1 MHCPACGKALARRTK
16 YCTHCG
22 EQLRQEETA
31 AIEKLEKRFDDYV
44 DGVFWITVFG
54 LGLILGGM
62 VVMKEVLHLNQGLIV
77 AYMAL
82 SSLAFLTVF
91 GICLKEVLALAKRKN
106 KAQADAEEEPF
117 DTNELVATKEPRR
130 LGEAMSI
137 VDDTTRPLETRPKE
151 SVPS

>member
-1 MHCPACGKALARRTK
+1 MHCPACGKMLARRTK

-22 EQLRQEETA
+22 EQLRQEENA
-31 AIEKLEKRFDDYV
+31 VIERLEKRFDDYV

-62 VVMKEVLHLNQGLIV
+62 VVMKEVLHLNEKLIV

-91 GICLKEVLALAKRKN
+91 GICLKEVITLAKRKN
-106 KAQADAEEEPF
+106 KAQAEAEGEPF
-117 DTNELVATKEPRR
+117 DTNELVETKAPRS
-130 LGEAMSI
+130 LGEAISI
-137 VDDTTRPLETRPKE
+137 TDDTTRTLETEGKE
-151 SVPS
+151 RVLR